1 MAAIYNNKNN
11 MTKKT
16 AAEKDPMIKAIKTRK
31 KNVSGG
37 FALIAAVLAVAVI
50 GVLAFYVSSFT
61 VTENKISTTQSN
73 SVKAYYLAES
83 GVADAINKIKND
95 AAWKTAFET
104 NPAWNQ
110 TYTKSDA
117 LYPGSSYTI
126 KIANTAL
133 AHGIITV
140 TGNYMTGNKSSKRV
154 IQTLV
159 FKASGGN
166 GVLDTI
172 GIYSY
177 GSIKTQS
184 ANNIIIN
191 GGGLHSN
198 GNIQTN
204 ASTNLYVS
212 GDITAVGNNNLNAG
226 NVHASSTRDKQS
238 NPPVAIVE
246 MPSVSFDNAGDPNS
260 LKARAAHVYTPTQ
273 FTNTV
278 LNSGIITLTGI
289 NYVTGDITISGSK
302 IITINGALVSDGSI
316 NITGAVNMTINQANT
331 STPAGLIAKNNI
343 SFTSAA
349 NVNMSGIL
357 YSNNTCDMSNSV
369 LNLTVNGAI
378 ICMNTNLKGTAN
390 MTINVN
396 PQRTAAVLGSAGFSP
411 VVTVQHWEEEY

>member
-1 MAAIYNNKNN
+1 

-16 AAEKDPMIKAIKTRK
+16 TAKKTVPAIKANKKT
-31 KNVSGG
+31 VSRG
-37 FALIAAVLAVAVI
+37 FALIAAILAVAVI

-61 VTENKISTTQSN
+61 ITENKISSTQSD

-95 AAWKTAFET
+95 SAWKTAFET
-104 NPAWNQ
+104 DPSWNQ

-126 KIANTAL
+126 QISNTAL

-140 TGNYMTGNKSSKRV
+140 TGNYTTGNKVSKR
-154 IQTLV
+154 IMKALI
-159 FKASGGN
+159 FKASGGTST
-166 GVLDTI
+166 LDTI

-177 GSIKTQS
+177 GEIKTQS
-184 ANNIIIN
+184 ANNITIN
-191 GGGLHSN
+191 NGGLHSN
-198 GNIQTN
+198 GNIITN
-204 ASTNLYVS
+204 ASTNLTVQ
-212 GDITAVGNNNLNAG
+212 GAITAVGSNNLTAG
-226 NVHASSTRDKQS
+226 NVHADSTRDKHS

-273 FTNTV
+273 FANTV
-278 LNSGIITLTGI
+278 LNNSIITLTGI
-289 NYVTGDITISGSK
+289 NYVTGDINITGAK

-316 NITGAVNMTINQANT
+316 NINGAVNMTVNQPTT

-343 SFTSAA
+343 TFTAAA
-349 NVNMSGIL
+349 NVNLSGII
-357 YSNNTCDMSNSV
+357 YGNNTCDMSNSA

-390 MTINVN
+390 LTINTN